1 MTPRN
6 RRPTSAT
13 WTCEW
18 HSNGSVIKSIAF
30 FCLKISLFYYV
41 CENSQ
46 LGCLCRNNLYG
57 TAMCESLPAKEFDF
71 MNGKKL
77 AIFDFLSVP
86 DDSSEGY
93 ILKVD
98 L

>member
-1 MTPRN
+1 
-6 RRPTSAT
+6 
-13 WTCEW
+13 
-18 HSNGSVIKSIAF
+18 
-30 FCLKISLFYYV
+30 
-41 CENSQ
+41 
-46 LGCLCRNNLYG
+46 
-57 TAMCESLPAKEFDF
+57 MCESLPAKEFDF